1 MYNFLEQRTKEKNTS
16 SEEFSVAPKATQYNT
31 KHDSS
36 KETFLPVDKAFL
48 ETIFSLRIIKQSKI
62 NPRTLDFFKNN

>member
-16 SEEFSVAPKATQYNT
+16 SEDVSVAPKATQYHT

-36 KETFLPVDKAFL
+36 KETSC
-48 ETIFSLRIIKQSKI
+48 TSSS
-62 NPRTLDFFKNN
+62 RTLDFSKTQFIKS

>member
-16 SEEFSVAPKATQYNT
+16 SEDVSVAPKATQYYT

-36 KETFLPVDKAFL
+36 KETSC
-48 ETIFSLRIIKQSKI
+48 TSSS
-62 NPRTLDFFKNN
+62 RTLDFSKKQFIKS